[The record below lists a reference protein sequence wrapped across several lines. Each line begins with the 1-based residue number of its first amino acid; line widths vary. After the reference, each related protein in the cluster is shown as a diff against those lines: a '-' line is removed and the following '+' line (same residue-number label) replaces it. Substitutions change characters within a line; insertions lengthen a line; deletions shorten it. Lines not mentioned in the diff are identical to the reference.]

1 MNSIKKGFDKL
12 KYLFLT
18 AIIVLLYYG
27 LSQSSLARHYLGN
40 PEALRSLI
48 LSFGI
53 LAPLLVISLQAF
65 QTAVSII
72 PSEITTII
80 AGFAFGPALGLLYSL
95 IGTFIGSA
103 LIFLVSRK
111 FGTKIALHLFEKKEM
126 VNFNLFFRQ
135 KGLWALFL
143 ARVAPLFPNDL
154 VSFTAGLTGI
164 GFWQF
169 SLVSTLGFL
178 AEMIILVFFGAGLMA
193 GQVTASIF
201 FFGVL
206 VGLLV
211 LMYIFKQKIR
221 KIIIKDTRLLEK
233 EGVIIEEAVEKE
245 FKKIEK
251 EFKKI

>member
-1 MNSIKKGFDKL
+1 MNNFKKWFGRL
-12 KYLFLT
+12 KYLL
-18 AIIVLLYYG
+18 IVVGVIMLYYG

-40 PEALRSLI
+40 PEALRNLI
-48 LSFGI
+48 LGFGV
-53 LAPLLVISLQAF
+53 LAPLMLISLQAF
-65 QTAVSII
+65 QTMISIF

-126 VNFNLFFRQ
+126 VHFYLFFRQ

-193 GQVTASIF
+193 GQVNASIL
-201 FFGVL
+201 FFGFL
-206 VGLLV
+206 VSLLI
-211 LMYIFKQKIR
+211 LMFLFRQKIR
-221 KIIIKDTRLLEK
+221 KIIIKDIHKLEK
-233 EGVIIEEAVEKE
+233 EGIIITDAVEKE
-245 FKKIEK
+245 FKKIEN
-251 EFKKI
+251 KI